1 MTTINNTNRT
11 GIYVQESAGVTTAGD
26 GMASRRRE
34 AMSPVTHKR
43 NIDLK
48 SNDDDQ
54 RKSKRKYDEIDQYT
68 TFLGPVHTHKFIS
81 PAIKAGA
88 TEADSPYSSE
98 LRSLKRNAA
107 EKAKR
112 RGGDTY
118 ADVRR
123 RMNLNGHHT
132 ERRRS
137 PNYRVD
143 PKKLKDAVP
152 GEKYSRI
159 PHEYRRKLN
168 SGLKE
173 LAKSRCPIKVF
184 MIDKS
189 NIFQEIHVE
198 KQELLINA
206 LETLLQDEYVKKH
219 STINVGLLEY
229 YRKILKIRCE
239 NEETVKF
246 LEDKISL
253 LNRLWGSAD
262 LQIVREIQFHKRYKV
277 YIRIQNYKMISDEVL
292 KVIGKQNNLP
302 TKYWSVFYVKEE
314 YPGFSAIIGVD
325 EKSYEKLQESD
336 GYVFFFFDQLKLDL
350 GNYVLLDR

>member
-1 MTTINNTNRT
+1 MTMTTINNTNRT

-26 GMASRRRE
+26 GMASRKRR
-34 AMSPVTHKR
+34 AMSPVTNKR
-43 NIDLK
+43 YIDLT
-48 SNDDDQ
+48 NDDQ
-54 RKSKRKYDEIDQYT
+54 RNPKRKYDEIDQYT
-68 TFLGPVHTHKFIS
+68 TFLGPVHTHNFIS
-81 PAIKAGA
+81 PAVKAGA

-98 LRSLKRNAA
+98 LRTLKRNAA

-112 RGGDTY
+112 KGDPY

-123 RMNLNGHHT
+123 RMNLSSHHT
-132 ERRRS
+132 QRRRT
-137 PNYRVD
+137 PPKHVD

-168 SGLKE
+168 PELKIIAS
-173 LAKSRCPIKVF
+173 LRCPITVY

-189 NIFQEIHVE
+189 NIFQEIAFD

-206 LETLLQDEYVKKH
+206 LETILQDEYVDRH
-219 STINVGLLEY
+219 STVNVGLLEY
-229 YRKILKIRCE
+229 TRKILHIGCE

-246 LEDKISL
+246 LEEKIPL
-253 LNRLWGSAD
+253 FNRLWGSAD
-262 LQIVREIQFHKRYKV
+262 LQIVREIQFHKRYRV

-302 TKYWSVFYVKEE
+302 TKYWSVFFVKES
-314 YPGFSAIIGVD
+314 YPGFSAIFGVD

-350 GNYVLLDR
+350 GNYDLLDR